1 MRRRL
6 ERNIQKCT
14 KEGGDIAAVWQSTSD
29 NNTKIPTK
37 YKKRHKTNSIVFW
50 RRFINS
56 DFDTI
61 VAQEREKQEE
71 QMSADEADPAPAP
84 AVSLTNTYQLFGFP
98 FNSIIR
104 RDLSYILK
112 SAFMDRLS
120 RTMEQ
125 SSDYITSFGLTLYK
139 LMIIFKYHSFIIAED
154 GNIIIQKAQGFSF
167 QGILLADFML
177 SHENRYVAPPL
188 SRSIKI

>member
-14 KEGGDIAAVWQSTSD
+14 KEGGDIAGLKKGCAPMKQSEKETV
-29 NNTKIPTK
+29 
-37 YKKRHKTNSIVFW
+37 TNAEQSG
-50 RRFINS
+50 NLPAT
-56 DFDTI
+56 TI
-61 VAQEREKQEE
+61 QKFLRKREKQEE

-125 SSDYITSFGLTLYK
+125 SPDYITSFGLTLYK